1 MKFPRRAKLF
11 RNPFDMTA
19 YAAVFFL
26 MVIFLVLRGQH
37 YTPGVRIEL
46 PLADDM
52 PGSDKVPITVALDEN
67 GHYYYKSQ
75 IIEEAAL
82 KAAFTNAVSTATEP
96 LILVI
101 KADRAVRQERVV
113 RLALLARDAGI
124 SESLLATL
132 PRASAFPAQP

>member
-26 MVIFLVLRGQH
+26 MVIFLVLGAQH

-46 PLADDM
+46 PIADNM
-52 PGSDKVPITVALDEN
+52 PGSDKVPFTVALDEN
-67 GHYYYKSQ
+67 GYYYYQSQ
-75 IIEEAAL
+75 IIDEAAL
-82 KAAFTNAVSTATEP
+82 KAQFTNAVATSTGP

-124 SESLLATL
+124 SDALLATL
-132 PRASAFPAQP
+132 PRAAGSSAPQ